1 MLSDA
6 TVGYS
11 TNVHPGDSLD
21 ELWASLDDAGAVRHL
36 VDPARPLPI
45 ELRLSLPVTRAL
57 AADPALTARLERA
70 LGERGL
76 RAVTVSAFSPL
87 PFHGTLV
94 KEKAYLPRWTEEER
108 VTFSQQVADVLAVFG
123 PADEPI
129 LTFSTLAGVLKHH
142 ATGPGA
148 DAAIA
153 RNMAR
158 VALHCH
164 RLAQRTGRK
173 VVMALEPEPG
183 LTYETTD
190 EVIAF
195 FNGPLDQA
203 FSEVLRGEVGASNR
217 AVALGRELVGVNFDF
232 CHQSIEYEENPIS
245 LRRLEDAGIRLYKC
259 HAANAMRVA
268 DPLNNARAWKALEAF
283 TESIFPHQVIGAD
296 GEGRRVFFCMDL
308 PYLFTEAGRREMA
321 ARGVREIRVHYH
333 VPVFGSFDPD
343 IETTIEG
350 TRAGIAT
357 FRKLAPEAP
366 LIVECYTWSEQGGSQ
381 ADRRRWIQEG
391 LAREVRTVHEMV
403 LLASSSKTERCAM
416 RNEQ

>member
-21 ELWASLDDAGAVRHL
+21 QLWASLDDAEAVRRF

-57 AADPALTARLERA
+57 AADATLTDRLAQTLRDK
-70 LGERGL
+70 GL
-76 RAVTVSAFSPL
+76 RAVSVSAFSPL

-94 KEKAYLPRWTEEER
+94 KENAYLPRWDGEER
-108 VTFSQQVADVLAVFG
+108 VVFSQQVADVLAVFG
-123 PADEPI
+123 PPDAPF
-129 LTFSTLAGVLKHH
+129 LSFSSLAGILKHH
-142 ATGPGA
+142 VTAPDT
-148 DAAIA
+148 DAVVA

-164 RLAQRTGRK
+164 RVTQRTGRK
-173 VVMALEPEPG
+173 MVMALEPEPG

-195 FNGPLDQA
+195 FTGPLDRA
-203 FSEVLRGEVGASNR
+203 FADVLRAEAGSAER
-217 AVALGRELVGVNFDF
+217 AVALGRELIGVNFDY
-232 CHQSIEYEENPIS
+232 CHQSIEYEDNPTS
-245 LRRLEDAGIRLYKC
+245 LRRLADAGIRLYKS
-259 HAANAMRVA
+259 HAANAMRVL
-268 DPLNNARAWKALEAF
+268 DPLNNPKALETLKPF

-296 GEGRRVFFCMDL
+296 AAGRRVFFCMDL
-308 PYLFTEAGRREMA
+308 PHIFTPQGRRELQTK
-321 ARGVREIRVHYH
+321 GVREIRIHYH
-333 VPVFGSFDPD
+333 VPVFGSFHPD
-343 IETTIEG
+343 IGTTVDG
-350 TRAGIAT
+350 TWTGVAA
-357 FRKLAPEAP
+357 FRKLAPDSP
-366 LIVECYTWSEQGGSQ
+366 LIVECYTWSEQGGTQ

-403 LLASSSKTERCAM
+403 LKA
-416 RNEQ
+416 